1 MVRQEL
7 RRARAKAAK
16 SRATVW
22 HMWPAKP
29 FANYNIRR
37 RLNASWSTFEIC
49 CRPVGLLLSNGRFC
63 LTSKTQ
69 ALNRQWQI
77 TKILKVVRLFA
88 INLLILFVLFEITSV
103 VVYLVRTG
111 EFFYTRSKADVSA
124 ARAQFEPDQSAP
136 ATDSLLFQLHPSF
149 GFVKK
154 QDPHSNTVNSSGFTS
169 QYQYPFKKTSKD
181 QFVIGVFG
189 GSVAAGFTAHE
200 LQTHVLESALKRM
213 SWFRNKEIVFLGFA
227 NGAYKQ
233 PQQLQVLSYFLSVG
247 QDLDMVINIDGF
259 NEAALSYQNVKSGLE
274 HSMPAS
280 ILMLP
285 LSDLANKDFSSETL
299 AQNLEVQRTRNQVR
313 DALAAENN
321 CRLASCYTLRW
332 IQARVLIKR
341 YQEKIN
347 ALNAAKSNSPDHNAL
362 IHLDKNAGPLDDRQ
376 IAERTADVWAQSS
389 LMMNEL
395 LTARKILY
403 FHIIQ
408 PNQYYPTRRQFSAEE
423 RSIAIDENNPNRIGV
438 ENGYAGFLARI
449 GNLRAS
455 GVKVFDGA
463 SVLDQVK
470 GIVYSDN
477 CCHYSKL
484 GKDVF
489 GKYVADTIVASLS
502 TGSEL
507 DKDKRKP

>member
-1 MVRQEL
+1 M
-7 RRARAKAAK
+7 
-16 SRATVW
+16 
-22 HMWPAKP
+22 
-29 FANYNIRR
+29 
-37 RLNASWSTFEIC
+37 
-49 CRPVGLLLSNGRFC
+49 
-63 LTSKTQ
+63 
-69 ALNRQWQI
+69 
-77 TKILKVVRLFA
+77 VRLFA
-88 INLLILFVLFEITSV
+88 INLLILSVLFEITSV

-111 EFFYTRSKADVSA
+111 EFFYTRSKSRVDAS
-124 ARAQFEPDQSAP
+124 RAQFEPDQSAP
-136 ATDSLLFQLHPSF
+136 AADSLLFQLHPYF

-154 QDPHSNTVNSSGFTS
+154 PDSHSNTVNSSGFTS
-169 QYQYPFKKTSKD
+169 QYQYPFKKTSN

-200 LQTHVLESALKRM
+200 LQTHLLESALKRLP
-213 SWFRNKEIVFLGFA
+213 SFRDKEIVFLGFA

-233 PQQLQVLSYFLSVG
+233 PQQLLVLSYFLSVG

-285 LSDLANKDFSSETL
+285 LADLANKDFSSETFV
-299 AQNLEVQRTRNQVR
+299 QTLEVVRTRNQVR
-313 DALAAENN
+313 EALTAENN
-321 CRLASCYTLRW
+321 CRLAGCYTLRW
-332 IQARVLIKR
+332 IQTRVLINR
-341 YQEKIN
+341 YQEKIS
-347 ALNAAKSNSPDHNAL
+347 ALNRAKSNTQDHNAL
-362 IHLDKNAGPLDDRQ
+362 IHLDKNAGPLDDSQ
-376 IAERTADVWAQSS
+376 IAERTAELWAQSS

-395 LTARKILY
+395 LTVRKILY

-408 PNQYYPTRRQFSAEE
+408 PNQYYPTRRQFSSEE

-449 GNLRAS
+449 GNLRGA
-455 GVKVFDGA
+455 GVKVFDG
-463 SVLDQVK
+463 SGVLDQVK

-489 GKYVADTIVASLS
+489 GKYVADIIVASP
-502 TGSEL
+502 GIRSEERS
-507 DKDKRKP
+507 DKDKRNP